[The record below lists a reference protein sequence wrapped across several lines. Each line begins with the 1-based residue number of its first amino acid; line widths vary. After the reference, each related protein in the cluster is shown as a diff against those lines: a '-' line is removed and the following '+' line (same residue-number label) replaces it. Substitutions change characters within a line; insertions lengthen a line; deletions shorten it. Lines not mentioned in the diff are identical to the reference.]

1 MVPNSSANFTR
12 ALQPRRLFTEGHA
25 KLPEIKWRQMWKK
38 SPLIRF
44 VDELDFKQIPVSVK
58 RKKKEEYPSRLIRID
73 SNCDLKRVES
83 SSESSSGEEDELE
96 GENNSDQDQTSSSC
110 SESGE
115 ISKSG
120 EAREKGKP
128 SATTSVKKSSKKR
141 KASKNILSEEEV
153 EELCER
159 LESKRLD
166 LDYEIAR
173 KLESSPNLA
182 FYPSRAALKEAILG
196 DKNVLN
202 EITDEFIDE
211 FIGVIHDVYHTKMT
225 KKQFWAIKMSRS
237 YHYTIIVN
245 CVIYVAID
253 LTFIKRWC
261 HRDVSEENGSIL
273 QLGD

>member
-1 MVPNSSANFTR
+1 M
-12 ALQPRRLFTEGHA
+12 
-25 KLPEIKWRQMWKK
+25 KK
-38 SPLIRF
+38 
-44 VDELDFKQIPVSVK
+44 
-58 RKKKEEYPSRLIRID
+58 
-73 SNCDLKRVES
+73 VES

-96 GENNSDQDQTSSSC
+96 GENNSDQDQTFSSC

-128 SATTSVKKSSKKR
+128 RATTSVKKSSKKR

-159 LESKRLD
+159 HESKRHD
-166 LDYEIAR
+166 LDCEIAK

-182 FYPSRAALKEAILG
+182 FYLCIAALKEAILG

-202 EITDEFIDE
+202 EITDEFVVE

-225 KKQFWAIKMSRS
+225 GTNKTAVLLISWSSSWEFV
-237 YHYTIIVN
+237 T
-245 CVIYVAID
+245 
-253 LTFIKRWC
+253 
-261 HRDVSEENGSIL
+261 
-273 QLGD
+273 

>member
-1 MVPNSSANFTR
+1 M
-12 ALQPRRLFTEGHA
+12 
-25 KLPEIKWRQMWKK
+25 
-38 SPLIRF
+38 
-44 VDELDFKQIPVSVK
+44 VSVK
-58 RKKKEEYPSRLIRID
+58 RKRKEECPSGLILID
-73 SNCDLKRVES
+73 SNCELKRVES

-120 EAREKGKP
+120 EARGEKGKP
-128 SATTSVKKSSKKR
+128 RATTSVKKSSKKR

-159 LESKRLD
+159 LESKRHD
-166 LDYEIAR
+166 LDCEIAR

-182 FYPSRAALKEAILG
+182 FYPSKAALKEAILG

-202 EITDEFIDE
+202 EITDEFVDE

-225 KKQFWAIKMSRS
+225 ATDKKAVLLISWSSSWEFV
-237 YHYTIIVN
+237 T
-245 CVIYVAID
+245 
-253 LTFIKRWC
+253 
-261 HRDVSEENGSIL
+261 
-273 QLGD
+273 